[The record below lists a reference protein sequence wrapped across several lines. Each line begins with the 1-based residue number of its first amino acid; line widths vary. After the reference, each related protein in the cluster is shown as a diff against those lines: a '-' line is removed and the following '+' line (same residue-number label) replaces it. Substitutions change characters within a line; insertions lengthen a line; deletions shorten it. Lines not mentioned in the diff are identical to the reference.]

1 VLEDEADVQVASLPP
16 DLPSPDD
23 PSLPDHSWSGL
34 LMRKATFLADGT
46 MGYWIRLD
54 ADMGDDPADHQCAL
68 AFMSD
73 AAPSRAARSAH
84 PDFAGDTGDRRL
96 FQGASLDHSV
106 WFQRPTDP
114 SQWHWFATRS
124 HGVNRGRGLV
134 TGDVIRHDGLQVATI
149 AQEVLVRRRRET
161 TDGT

>member
-1 VLEDEADVQVASLPP
+1 
-16 DLPSPDD
+16 
-23 PSLPDHSWSGL
+23 
-34 LMRKATFLADGT
+34 
-46 MGYWIRLD
+46 
-54 ADMGDDPADHQCAL
+54 MGDDPADHQCAL

-84 PDFAGDTGDRRL
+84 PDFAGDSGDRKL

-106 WFQRPTDP
+106 WFERPTDP
-114 SQWHWFATRS
+114 SQWHWFATQS

-149 AQEVLVRRRRET
+149 AQEVLVRRRR
-161 TDGT
+161 DA